1 MHDENITQSS
11 MPDGKYVGVIS
22 DIKATKR
29 SKRYCINVKVNIW
42 ENDSLQT
49 YIKSFRTIFG
59 LGRIKFQEFCEDF
72 TLYDKDNR
80 LDLSK
85 ALGKVCIAEFD
96 LHNGFN
102 KIKPARQKDVERID
116 FKSAFGNLEI
126 ADDVGDMPELIE
138 NYYFFDYDE
147 DAYEDDVEYYGIVRS
162 WRGYPGKNNQND
174 IDVCIKIAVL
184 NGCELEDFCYFINNI
199 NYIGEHDLQ
208 MFEDIF
214 DIESKY
220 EIDLDEAIGE
230 LCKVTLYTAN
240 TGKTYIRSVDYF
252 MCEDYYK
259 EKQYKLWAQDY
270 ARLMKMSA
278 EEFAIC
284 DF

>member
-1 MHDENITQSS
+1 MYDKKITENN
-11 MPDGKYVGVIS
+11 MPDGEYIGVIS

-29 SKRYCINVKVNIW
+29 SKRYCIDVKVNIW

-59 LGRIKFQEFCEDF
+59 LGREKFQEFCDDF
-72 TLYDKDNR
+72 ELYDEDYR

-102 KIKPARQKDVERID
+102 KIKPARKKDVKRID

-126 ADDVGDMPELIE
+126 ANDVDDMPELIE

-147 DAYEDDVEYYGIVRS
+147 DAYEDDVEYYGIIKS
-162 WRGYPGKNNQND
+162 WNCYPNKDNRND
-174 IDVCIKIAVL
+174 YDVCVK
-184 NGCELEDFCYFINNI
+184 
-199 NYIGEHDLQ
+199 
-208 MFEDIF
+208 
-214 DIESKY
+214 
-220 EIDLDEAIGE
+220 
-230 LCKVTLYTAN
+230 TAKS
-240 TGKTYIRSVDYF
+240 GRTYIRSVDYF
-252 MCEDYYK
+252 MCDDEYE
-259 EKQYKLWAQDY
+259 EKQYRLWAQDY
-270 ARLMKMSA
+270 TRLMNMSD
-278 EEFAIC
+278 EEFAMC